1 MSRVD
6 QATSK
11 RLLAVHGWSGVVLG
25 LFLYVVVLTGA
36 VAVFAHEIGEWS
48 AGGKRAHDPLDRPIH
63 DRLVELSETIDPA
76 YLEEVLVFTNSGGA
90 IMALFHTHETTE
102 GGMPREVGVRFL
114 LDPNTMEV
122 LSRDEGDLADFP
134 GNQEGALDDFIV
146 GLHVSLH
153 APRPW
158 GLWATGILG
167 FVMLIAAISGIILH
181 KHLFKDLFVPPRFSS
196 LLLNRRDRH
205 ILAGSWSLP
214 FGFLLAF
221 TGAFFSFAGAIGLPV
236 VAMVAF
242 GGDQVKMIETVI
254 GAPVAEDPRPAPVAN
269 LDAILKQSAAEAGS
283 KPLSI
288 VVNHWGRMD
297 ANVLVRHDPPE
308 EALRGVNQMFNGVSG
323 EYLGVKPDIG
333 TEPSVGNTV
342 IGLMGPLHFGNFGGV
357 LSKSVWF
364 ALGLAMCYVTLTGLQ
379 LWTQR
384 RAEQPNWAW
393 MSRAVTTVGIGTA
406 VALVGAAWAFFIM
419 LPFGA
424 ASFWTPAGF
433 LIVSAAAIACG
444 AFIRDQRLLSQL
456 LSYALAVGMVLTP
469 MIRMAFGAPGWG
481 SLFSQGQAV
490 VIGMDLAMIIGGG
503 LIALWAY
510 RSEATSRNQSA
521 AMVPAPAE

>member
-6 QATSK
+6 KATTK

-36 VAVFAHEIGEWS
+36 VAVFSHEIGEWS
-48 AGGKRAHDPLDRPIH
+48 AGGKLAHAPLEHPIH

-76 YLEEVLVFTNSGGA
+76 YLEEVFVYADAGGA
-90 IMALFHTHETTE
+90 IFAFFHKHETTE

-114 LDPNTMEV
+114 IDPNTMEV
-122 LSRDEGDLADFP
+122 LSRDEGALVDFP
-134 GNQEGALDDFIV
+134 SDEKSALDHFIV

-181 KHLFKDLFVPPRFSS
+181 KHLIKDLFVPPRLSS

-214 FGFLLAF
+214 FGFLLSF
-221 TGAFFSFAGAIGLPV
+221 TGAFFSFAGALGLPV

-254 GAPVAEDPRPAPVAN
+254 GAPAVEDDRPAPVAD
-269 LDAILKQSAAEAGS
+269 LDKILAQSAAEAGS
-283 KPLSI
+283 QPLSLFI
-288 VVNHWGRMD
+288 THWGRQD
-297 ANVLVRHDPPE
+297 ANVLIRHNPPE
-308 EALRGVNQMFNGVSG
+308 TGLRGVNQMFNGASG
-323 EYLGVKPDIG
+323 EYLGVKPDLG
-333 TEPSVGNTV
+333 QEPSMGNSLL
-342 IGLMGPLHFGNFGGV
+342 GLMGPLHFGNFGGF
-357 LSKSVWF
+357 LSKTVWF

-384 RAEQPNWAW
+384 RAAEPNWAW
-393 MSRAVTTVGIGTA
+393 MARAVTTVGIGSA
-406 VALVGAAWAFFIM
+406 VALVGAAWAFFIT

-433 LIVSAAAIACG
+433 LIASAASIACG
-444 AFIRDQRLLSQL
+444 IFIKDQKLLSRT
-456 LSYALAVGMVLTP
+456 LSYALALGMVLTP
-469 MIRMAFGAPGWG
+469 LIRMAFGAPGWG
-481 SLFSQGQAV
+481 SLFAHGQAV
-490 VIGMDLAMIIGGG
+490 VIGLDLAMLIGGG

-510 RSEATSRNQSA
+510 RSEGVSRELSPGMA
-521 AMVPAPAE
+521 PAPAE

>member
-1 MSRVD
+1 MSLVD
-6 QATSK
+6 KATTK

-63 DRLVELSETIDPA
+63 DRLAALSETVDPA
-76 YLEEVLVFTNSGGA
+76 YLEEVLVFANAGGA
-90 IMALFHTHETTE
+90 ILALFHTHEPSE
-102 GGMPREVGVRFL
+102 GGRPRDIGVRFR
-114 LDPNTMEV
+114 LDPVTLEV
-122 LSRDEGDLADFP
+122 LSRDEGVFADFP
-134 GNQEGALDDFIV
+134 ADPEGALEEFLV

-181 KHLFKDLFVPPRFSS
+181 KHLFKDLFVAPRFSS

-221 TGAFFSFAGAIGLPV
+221 TGAFFSFAGAVGLPV

-242 GGDQVKMIETVI
+242 GGDQAAMIDTVV
-254 GAPVAEDPRPAPVAN
+254 GAPATQDSRPAPLAN
-269 LDAILKQSAAEAGS
+269 LDAVLQRSAAEAGS
-283 KPLSI
+283 GPLA
-288 VVNHWGRMD
+288 VFVNHWGRMD
-297 ANVLVRHDPPE
+297 ATIRVRHEPSE
-308 EALRGVNQMFNGVSG
+308 AALRGVNQMFNGVSG

-333 TEPSVGNTV
+333 TQPSVGDAV
-342 IGLMGPLHFGNFGGV
+342 IGLMEPLHFGNFGGFV
-357 LSKSVWF
+357 SKGVWF
-364 ALGLAMCYVTLTGLQ
+364 ALGLAMCYVTLTGLR

-384 RAEQPNWAW
+384 RADEASWAW
-393 MSRAVTTVGIGTA
+393 MGRAVTTVGIGTA
-406 VALVGAAWAFFIM
+406 LALVGAAWAFFM
-419 LPFGA
+419 TLPLGA

-433 LIVSAAAIACG
+433 LIVSAAALVCG
-444 AFIRDQRLLSQL
+444 VCIRDERVLAKTLSR
-456 LSYALAVGMVLTP
+456 ALAAAMILTP

-481 SLFSQGQAV
+481 GLFAHGQAV
-490 VIGMDLAMIIGGG
+490 VIGMDLALILGGG
-503 LIALWAY
+503 VIALWAR
-510 RSEATSRNQSA
+510 RSDTAFREQRA
-521 AMVPAPAE
+521 AMAPAPAE